1 MQEFTKTVFTKYYI
15 TVNKIATNLEY
26 YYDFVVFRVNTYK
39 KNNVKYQVKYNNKK
53 FKKWSF

>member
-53 FKKWSF
+53 F